1 MRGYAA
7 RPLDFTNEH
16 LRELRE
22 EMGEG
27 VGDDLTS

>member
-22 EMGEG
+22 EMG